1 MSAPQLAEYESVKT
15 GFCVRWFFIKW
26 FCVPFTS
33 PVALLGGYVNRSR
46 APRDGAVRLCGTA
59 RSWGDTRLA
68 LGDSA
73 SLPGGGTSSAFPAAV
88 RERPGRFHVLA
99 SARRCRLERR
109 FSPSLAVW
117 RHLFA
122 MVSSSR
128 AQGRESLLVPS
139 GCADVLLCSLVLIPI
154 KEYRFLFH
162 QYYTGCATRK
172 EPAWATRKEPAWFDA
187 LGEDG
192 RPRRVTHRRALR

>member
-1 MSAPQLAEYESVKT
+1 MVLHSVYCTGCFTWRLRKPQAGPRLR
-15 GFCVRWFFIKW
+15 CPR
-26 FCVPFTS
+26 
-33 PVALLGGYVNRSR
+33 R

-73 SLPGGGTSSAFPAAV
+73 SLPGGGTSSAFPAAA

-162 QYYTGCATRK
+162 KYHTGCATRK
-172 EPAWATRKEPAWFDA
+172 EPAWATCKEPAWFDA